1 MDTLFSFKELYNC
14 ILKSTY
20 SMNVGSREIEPGEV
34 LCSFDHIQ
42 LANFKEVV
50 SSVSASGGYGNQA
63 RITWEN
69 VKGINLTFS
78 QGIFSKEQLALLSN
92 SSLITSTD
100 EDPFLV
106 SYREELETNEEGIF
120 EIKHTPNGKLFIYDC
135 ETGKKIK
142 DSEQVS
148 ETQFKITEAYKD
160 IVVDYEYIYDKT
172 VEQLKIGLPLTGG
185 FLSLEARTK
194 IQEDTTGI
202 IRSGILKVPKLK
214 LVSDLTITLGKSS
227 APTIATFKAVGHPS
241 GVKGR
246 ERVMELTFLEE
257 DIDSDI

>member
-14 ILKSTY
+14 VLKATY
-20 SMNVGSREIEPGEV
+20 SMNVGKREIEPGEV

-50 SSVSASGGYGNQA
+50 SAVSASGGYGNQA
-63 RITWEN
+63 RVTWEN
-69 VKGINLTFS
+69 VKGVNLTFS

-92 SSLITSTD
+92 SSLVAPTD
-100 EDPFLV
+100 EDPLLI
-106 SYREELETNEEGIF
+106 SYREKLESDAEGNF
-120 EIKHTPNGKLFIYDC
+120 TLRYEPHEKFFIYDYL
-135 ETGKKIK
+135 TG
-142 DSEQVS
+142 E
-148 ETQFKITEAYKD
+148 KITEYEKIDAKIFKIKSGYKD
-160 IVVDYEYIYDKT
+160 IVVDYEYIYNNV
-172 VEQLKIGLPLTGG
+172 VEQLKIGMPLTSG

-194 IQEDTTGI
+194 IQEDETGI

-227 APTIATFKAVGHPS
+227 SPTVSTFKAVGHPS
-241 GVKGR
+241 GVRGR
-246 ERVMELTFLEE
+246 ERVMELVFLEE